1 MNVCFGVEYIDTL
14 SQWSSF
20 HMACCAVRLF
30 LLAQSGVLIIINATF
45 VLTFI
50 SPTELTFP
58 GKALSEKPQPIFT
71 RYQTQETSWGFFV
84 VLKER
89 KKGSDVIQFQGLLKP
104 TGPQMAVFK
113 ILSLCFPLFLSVPF
127 FLLFSLSERVFTLQ
141 TKETKCPMHQTSRTG
156 FLNWLLIIYFYCWT

>member
-1 MNVCFGVEYIDTL
+1 MGNCFKSAFQNPHKRPETGGIKWIPPHYYVGVKLCLHFFSYLPSPDFSTGEYQYMNVCFGVEYIDTL

-71 RYQTQETSWGFFV
+71 RYQTQETS
-84 VLKER
+84 
-89 KKGSDVIQFQGLLKP
+89 
-104 TGPQMAVFK
+104 
-113 ILSLCFPLFLSVPF
+113 
-127 FLLFSLSERVFTLQ
+127 
-141 TKETKCPMHQTSRTG
+141 
-156 FLNWLLIIYFYCWT
+156 